1 MIETFNWKE
10 LSFESFLK
18 EYNMEKQELA
28 KRLKSEMHA
37 REVEFKYMKKDGS
50 ERNAVGTL
58 NPAIYGEE
66 NEPTGSGR
74 SVPENQVR
82 YFDIN
87 AQGWRSFLVENL
99 ISYE

>member
-1 MIETFNWKE
+1 MENQDIVKA
-10 LSFESFLK
+10 LK
-18 EYNMEKQELA
+18 EELH
-28 KRLKSEMHA
+28 KRQVK
-37 REVEFKYMKKDGS
+37 FKYTKKDGT

-58 NPAIYGEE
+58 NPSIYGEE
-66 NEPTGSGR
+66 NEPVGTGR

-82 YFDIN
+82 YFDID